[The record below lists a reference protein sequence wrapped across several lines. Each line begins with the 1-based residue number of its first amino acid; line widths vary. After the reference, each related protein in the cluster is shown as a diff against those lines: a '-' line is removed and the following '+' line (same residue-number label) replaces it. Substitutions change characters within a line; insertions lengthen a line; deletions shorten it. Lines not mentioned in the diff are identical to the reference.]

1 MVNNLELA
9 KDNIK
14 DLKKYFYIK
23 KKNKIDDNAIK
34 SLRILFKLKI
44 KMRQLKMEQE
54 DDYYK
59 PIRVCNFWNNYI

>member
-14 DLKKYFYIK
+14 DLKKYFYI